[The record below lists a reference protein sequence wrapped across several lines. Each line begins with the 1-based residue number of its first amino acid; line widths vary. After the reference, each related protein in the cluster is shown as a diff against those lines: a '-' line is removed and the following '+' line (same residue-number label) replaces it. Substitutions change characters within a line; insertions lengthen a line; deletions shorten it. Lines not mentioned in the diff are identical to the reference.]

1 MTSSALQQFIRNGI
15 RDLPKDS
22 LEEVANFVLFIRA
35 RLAQGKDFKEQA
47 LLDFLSKEL
56 KMLDASEMS
65 HLEKEFKNYEN
76 DYPLE
81 QVRN

>member
-1 MTSSALQQFIRNGI
+1 MTSTALQQIIQNGI

-22 LEEVANFVLFIRA
+22 LQEVADFVLFVRA
-35 RLAQGKDFKEQA
+35 RLAQGKNFREEA

-56 KMLDASEMS
+56 KMLNESETS
-65 HLEKEFKNYEN
+65 HLNQEFENYKNE
-76 DYPLE
+76 YPLE